1 MAAVAA
7 VCGTDGLQNPNN
19 HITRGEKFTLNDHQG
34 GEPAIS
40 QPDQDVSDEYH
51 IGATLTD
58 LNQYKEGGVILVDG
72 IYAGDHEELLSLYLA
87 YQYGDVAD
95 VILVCTEVV
104 IGEFF
109 IGLYP
114 AGTYTVW
121 LYDEHD
127 WMEDNSFEIS
137 GVDDAVIFADEI

>member
-1 MAAVAA
+1 M
-7 VCGTDGLQNPNN
+7 
-19 HITRGEKFTLNDHQG
+19 
-34 GEPAIS
+34 
-40 QPDQDVSDEYH
+40 
-51 IGATLTD
+51 
-58 LNQYKEGGVILVDG
+58 ILVDG

-114 AGTYTVW
+114 TSTYTVW